1 MDYIAMIE
9 KVREELLQEVNQR
22 CDDLIRRYQEEQGIS
37 PKIEVRERTLAWS
50 SPATLKGKY
59 PVALTFASGEVVLTP
74 TWKKVVQTILKN
86 YGKEGSEIIIDNCQ
100 DILFGGFA
108 PNSESAEV
116 LSKAL
121 GNKTVLSGSI
131 SRGKNDP
138 SQSLQMIQRPLM
150 TPDELKS
157 LPKGHFILA
166 KTGCHPM
173 RTELRLFFKWGIEF
187 EEEYVAEQHA
197 ARVVSYADRL
207 TLEQEI
213 MRRQMD
219 DDMEAFEEPPEPP
232 GLPVSGGMSHGQ
244 GTGNVPQHHK
254 TCSVR
259 SGQSR
264 ISEKGIPVPGERQLY
279 VQPLYPSL
287 KM

>member
-1 MDYIAMIE
+1 MLF
-9 KVREELLQEVNQR
+9 R
-22 CDDLIRRYQEEQGIS
+22 S
-37 PKIEVRERTLAWS
+37 
-50 SPATLKGKY
+50 
-59 PVALTFASGEVVLTP
+59 
-74 TWKKVVQTILKN
+74 
-86 YGKEGSEIIIDNCQ
+86 
-100 DILFGGFA
+100 ILFGGFA

-197 ARVVSYADRL
+197 ARTVSYADRL

-219 DDMEAFEEPPEPP
+219 DEMEAFEEPPAPSGP
-232 GLPVSGGMSHGQ
+232 PVSGGMGQ
-244 GTGNVPQHHK
+244 GQVTEHTVPIQH
-254 TCSVR
+254 R
-259 SGQSR
+259 RPGSR
-264 ISEKGIPVPGERQLY
+264 P
-279 VQPLYPSL
+279 PLRTD
-287 KM
+287 